1 MNENINRKPVISNAA
16 CKVTICINNVAC
28 LAKQVIVMNPMEIC
42 SVSSY

>member
-1 MNENINRKPVISNAA
+1 MISNAA
-16 CKVTICINNVAC
+16 CKVTICINMINNVAC